1 MPTRQWPASAHLHQH
16 GQWWC
21 NAAFRAADRQFGRHD
36 APRDRTSRECVQRP
50 AGAVRGLQVSR
61 GNVLEHLL
69 LKRQIGNKTLQANI
83 LALKVFHPLRLID
96 LKTAVFLAMPSKVEA
111 SLLHASR

>member
-36 APRDRTSRECVQRP
+36 APTDRTSPECVQRP

-61 GNVLEHLL
+61 GDVLEYLF
-69 LKRQIGNKTLQANI
+69 LKRQIGDKTLQANI
-83 LALKVFHPLRLID
+83 LPLQVLHPLRLVD
-96 LKTAVFLAMPSKVEA
+96 LKAPGFLTPAIKA
-111 SLLHASR
+111 